1 MSEAELTRQL
11 AQIAQSLRYIKDD
24 VANATQIATSDRE
37 EYREE
42 IRALRGDLSL
52 YLYEQTRNRADIDDL
67 KKKLR
72 AFPNSFRL

>member
-1 MSEAELTRQL
+1 MSEADLTRQL
-11 AQIAQSLRYIKDD
+11 AQIAQSLRYIQDD
-24 VANATQIATSDRE
+24 LGAMSQTATNNRD

-67 KKKLR
+67 KKKLH
-72 AFPNSFRL
+72 AFPNSYRL